1 MKSKVLYL
9 LVCLA
14 ATAAFAQKPSPELR
28 KVDYLAGTWSCTGKA
43 LASDFGPEHATKA
56 TVVAKWILGDYW
68 LNINYNEEKT
78 KANPMPYHVS
88 VFLGWDEELKK
99 FVLGGVDDMGAYET
113 EQSAGWDGD
122 KFVLEGPVHMGG
134 MTMKTRDVFTKVSAK
149 ELMHYSELEMKG
161 AWKKMDEET
170 CRK

>member
-9 LVCLA
+9 VLCLA

-28 KVDYLAGTWSCTGKA
+28 QLDYFGGTWACKGMA
-43 LASDFGPEHATKA
+43 LASDFGPEHATSG
-56 TVVAKWILGDYW
+56 TVVAKWTLGNYW
-68 LNINYNEEKT
+68 MHVEYRETKT
-78 KANPMPYHVS
+78 KANPMPYAVS
-88 VFLGWDEELKK
+88 VYMGWDEEVKK

-113 EQSAGWDGD
+113 EQSSGWDGD
-122 KFVLEGPVHMGG
+122 KFVLEGPAHMAG

-149 ELMHYSELEMKG
+149 ELKHYSEIEMKG
-161 AWKKMDEET
+161 EWKKMDEET